1 MVSRGFKFLEVSSFW
16 RFQVSGGFKFL
27 VSNGFKAE
35 NSNVNMQNFSDL
47 LGDI

>member
-1 MVSRGFKFLEVSSFW
+1 MFDDGFK